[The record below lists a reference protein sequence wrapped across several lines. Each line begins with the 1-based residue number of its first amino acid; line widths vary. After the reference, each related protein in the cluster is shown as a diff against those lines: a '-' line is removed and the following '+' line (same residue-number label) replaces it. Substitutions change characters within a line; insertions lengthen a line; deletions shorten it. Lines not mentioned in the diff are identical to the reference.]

1 MKKLGLILVVGAM
14 VLALAACQQS
24 GETPASGDVPES
36 GDTESVVICVEADL
50 EDTVQEAV
58 DYLTATGNTTSY
70 ELLVL
75 PRETQEREQL
85 ATRLRTEIMAGKG
98 PDAFIL
104 GTVDPLAAEPLEG
117 LFPDPEKAM
126 RSHLFLDL
134 EELVR
139 KSELVKLEQCNAL
152 VMDTGVLGEK
162 RFLLPILYTVSGL
175 AMQKSDLQDPDYT
188 FSTLDELF
196 SGAEPGLCQAADT
209 RVVTFFP
216 HLFGSLADYDT
227 GELLVTQNQVLDMM
241 KSISQAQESAQ
252 TPEETQVTA
261 VTAGNVGSAFFDQTA
276 ALDCAYFPIPNR
288 EGGVTGTVRVFGAIN
303 ANTTH
308 VGEAFSILELLL
320 SDDVQG
326 GTGLKAKGKTYC
338 NLFPFG
344 NFLNRSMPV
353 KDGLTEKLFG
363 LSQEQADAAQEM
375 AEKITVVRLPS
386 TLDVML
392 YSLYWDYPKNA
403 PVEMVEEWEKQLPMV
418 ISSMEMALAE

>member
-1 MKKLGLILVVGAM
+1 METAENTTNELILRIEEKYAKMSKGQRRLADYVCKNYDKAVFLTAAKLGETVGVSESTVVRFA
-14 VLALAACQQS
+14 
-24 GETPASGDVPES
+24 
-36 GDTESVVICVEADL
+36 I
-50 EDTVQEAV
+50 
-58 DYLTATGNTTSY
+58 
-70 ELLVL
+70 
-75 PRETQEREQL
+75 QL
-85 ATRLRTEIMAGKG
+85 GYKG
-98 PDAFIL
+98 YPGFQ
-104 GTVDPLAAEPLEG
+104 
-117 LFPDPEKAM
+117 KA
-126 RSHLFLDL
+126 L

-152 VMDTGVLGEK
+152 VMDTGVLEEK